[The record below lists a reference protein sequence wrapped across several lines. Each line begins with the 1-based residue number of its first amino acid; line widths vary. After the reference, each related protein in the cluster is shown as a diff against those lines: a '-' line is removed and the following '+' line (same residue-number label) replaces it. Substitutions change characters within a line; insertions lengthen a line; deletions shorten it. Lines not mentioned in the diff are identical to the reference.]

1 VQGREIK
8 VIFRADCSGSTE
20 HLICTPP
27 LAWHRAAAAVQN
39 GGTARGL
46 SREVDYALRSTAGLV
61 ARGVSPSR
69 AIAAM
74 CLATNWGCRLA
85 GPGSQQNWWSAVLQ
99 RGYQMLEPA
108 HRRPV
113 GAIRVSTPGIMS
125 GIL

>member
-27 LAWHRAAAAVQN
+27 LAWHRAAAAVQAAL
-39 GGTARGL
+39 GAGFRAGST
-46 SREVDYALRSTAGLV
+46 LRSAINGWLV